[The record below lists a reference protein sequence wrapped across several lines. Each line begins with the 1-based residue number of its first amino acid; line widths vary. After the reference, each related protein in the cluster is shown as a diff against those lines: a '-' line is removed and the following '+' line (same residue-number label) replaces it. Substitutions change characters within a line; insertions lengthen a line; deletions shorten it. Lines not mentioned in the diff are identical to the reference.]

1 MDLEA
6 RRKFSRALFGKGEF
20 PGHGVRVD
28 VPGSPFDVNTL
39 CRGTV
44 EQRARMAQ
52 EVLRWEVECAEAVG
66 DDRVPTIHV
75 NTGTE
80 VFAAA
85 YGSPVHR
92 AEDAMPFALPAVH
105 CAEEADR
112 LVEPELFSG
121 PLGELF
127 ALADRT
133 LELCGS
139 SLGGPSY
146 PLRISD
152 IQSPFDIG
160 ALIWQKETFFHAL
173 MDDPEAVHRLLAKI
187 THTVASYV
195 RTFCARYPDV
205 CTVHYPLVW
214 MPAEYGIC
222 LSEDECGAI
231 SVRHFERFALPYL
244 QQLAAQFGGIS
255 LHCCAA
261 GQHQWDSFAKLP
273 DIHYLNLFHPP
284 TDLETAIRKFSGKA
298 VLIPGPHAWSS
309 ADPWLRGVVTPSGPA
324 LGSYLDHVRHCL
336 ELAQPDTRFF
346 FCTEA
351 PTLAEAHELSCE
363 IKALCRRNN

>member
-6 RRKFSRALFGKGEF
+6 KRKFSRALFGKGEF

-28 VPGSPFDVNTL
+28 VPGGPFDVNML
-39 CRGTV
+39 SKGTV
-44 EQRARMAQ
+44 EQRARMGR
-52 EVLRWEVECAEAVG
+52 EVLRWEVECAEAIG
-66 DDRVPTIHV
+66 DDRVPAIHV
-75 NTGTE
+75 NTGTD

-92 AEDAMPFALPAVH
+92 AEDAMPFAMPAVH
-105 CAEEADR
+105 CTEEADR
-112 LVEPELFSG
+112 LAEPDLFSG
-121 PLGELF
+121 PIGELF
-127 ALADRT
+127 ALADR
-133 LELCGS
+133 LVELCGTD
-139 SLGGPSY
+139 Y

-160 ALIWQKETFFHAL
+160 ALIWQKDLFFRAL
-173 MDDPEAVHRLLAKI
+173 VDEPEAVHRLLAKI
-187 THTVASYV
+187 TRIVADYV
-195 RTFCARYPDV
+195 HSFCARYTDV

-214 MPAEYGIC
+214 MPADYGIC
-222 LSEDECGAI
+222 LSEDDCGSI

-244 QQLAAQFGGIS
+244 QQLAAEFGGIS

-273 DIHYLNLFHPP
+273 NIHYLNLFHPP
-284 TDLETAIRKFSGKA
+284 TDLETSIRKFSGKA

-309 ADPWLRGVVTPSGPA
+309 ADPWLRGVVTPGGHA
-324 LGSYLDHVRHCL
+324 FDSYLDYVRHCL
-336 ELAQPDTRFF
+336 ALARPDTRFF

-351 PTLAEAHELSCE
+351 PTLAEAHELGCE
-363 IKALCRRNN
+363 IKALCGRRN